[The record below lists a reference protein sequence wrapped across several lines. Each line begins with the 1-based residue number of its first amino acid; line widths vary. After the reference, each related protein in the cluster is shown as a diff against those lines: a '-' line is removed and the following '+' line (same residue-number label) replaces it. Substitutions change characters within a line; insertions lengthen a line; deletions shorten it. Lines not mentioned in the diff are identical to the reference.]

1 VNILNKPNSNLF
13 NRYLLL
19 ILFILILFIS
29 SLVSISL
36 SGTVQSEE
44 APSVIKVVMPASVAY
59 GESFTATITATS
71 KIGIDY
77 VGFQYEGRTVRR
89 GANGQKNVTLSVQF
103 KATKLGLQHLRI
115 IAVDKN
121 RTQSKSV
128 TKTINV
134 MARIK
139 EKEVYTVKPDDP
151 PKKVEPQKFEIDTS
165 AIVYVSSLSIEP
177 KPIFADQ
184 PSTATVTLNNPA
196 PRGGLDLVVEVKS
209 PEGRHAA
216 GFGSPFRIQVPAEEK
231 QSTFQLRTSKEL
243 PQRAHV
249 SVIHGNRRV
258 TEEVDVV
265 WPPKIS
271 QLIIE
276 PLIVHAGEEAKAT
289 VKLWDAALKEGTE
302 VILSTDHP
310 EAVSLPSRIV
320 IPEGEKDGTF
330 DFRISR
336 EAPGY
341 ITIKTKTSALSS
353 KQIKLPV
360 NPPVIISSVSVEPKP
375 VIVDQA
381 ATATV
386 RLKEPAP
393 EGDLNLKVEFTT
405 KAGSIANT
413 FGPQFNIK
421 IPAGETRGSFNLL
434 ASTAHPGGVVV
445 NVVQGGYRVTEEV
458 PVVWP
463 PAIES
468 FVIVPQPAV
477 KGETAQA
484 TITLRA
490 PALQGGAVVK
500 LVPRESEAMNIPAEI
515 RISEGERTGN
525 FEIQI
530 SREAPNSISIEAQ
543 ASSISKM
550 WASVSLNAPKFIS
563 SVSVD
568 QKKILIDQLAYA
580 TAVLKEPAPEGGL
593 DLTAQIRD
601 RQGSRHR
608 SFVVQGALHIPAGET
623 TKSFSFR
630 LLDGRKPA
638 ALCGTFA
645 VVTVYQGG
653 HVVTEEVEII
663 CPPEIESF
671 TLERAPAVKGE
682 TVEATLTLSEPALS
696 GGTKVDLILLT
707 SGHVTIPSEITI
719 PEGEKTGS
727 FDIRLGLEAPSYFE
741 IEAKTSSIS
750 SKKET
755 FQSVPPLTVQSFSV
769 EDLPIMVDETS
780 TATVDFAG
788 PATAQGFEFEVFV
801 KTKDGKSA
809 WGFDGPRFSVS
820 VPAGVFQTSFPLKT
834 DREYPGGAVVH
845 LLYKGMAIAR
855 KDVAVAPQMKIE
867 SIVVDPPRILAGR
880 SALATITLNR
890 LALPG
895 ETHVVTLS
903 VSGPAG
909 QAVELPENV
918 TIPVT
923 QTKGSF
929 MVKVGSSAENFF
941 AIKAEIPSHSLTVT
955 IHVDKNH

>member
-13 NRYLLL
+13 YRYLLL
-19 ILFILILFIS
+19 ILFIGSF
-29 SLVSISL
+29 VSISL
-36 SGTVQSEE
+36 SAAIQSIE
-44 APSVIKVVMPASVAY
+44 APSVIKVVMPTSVAY

-89 GANGQKNVTLSVQF
+89 RANGQKNVTLSVQF
-103 KATKLGLQHLRI
+103 KATKVGRQYLRV

-139 EKEVYTVKPDDP
+139 EKEVHTVKPDDP
-151 PKKVEPQKFEIDTS
+151 PKIVEPQKYEIDTS

-231 QSTFQLRTSKEL
+231 KSTFQLRTSKEL
-243 PQRAHV
+243 PRRVHV
-249 SVIHGNRRV
+249 SVVQGSRRL

-271 QLIIE
+271 QLTIE
-276 PLIVHAGEEAKAT
+276 PLIVHAGEEAEAT

-320 IPEGEKDGTF
+320 IPEGKKEGTF

-336 EAPGY
+336 EAPEY
-341 ITIKTKTSALSS
+341 ITIKTKTSSLSS
-353 KQIKLPV
+353 RQIKLPV

-375 VIVDQA
+375 VIVDQT

-405 KAGSIANT
+405 KTGSIANT
-413 FGPQFNIK
+413 FGPRFNIK

-434 ASTAHPGGVVV
+434 ASTAHAEGVVV

-515 RISEGERTGN
+515 RIPEGERTGN

-530 SREAPNSISIEAQ
+530 SREAPNTISIEAQ
-543 ASSISKM
+543 ASSKSKM
-550 WASVSLNAPKFIS
+550 WATVSLNAVKFIS

-593 DLTAQIRD
+593 DLTAEIRD

-630 LLDGRKPA
+630 LLDGRKSA

-653 HVVTEEVEII
+653 HVVTEEVEVI
-663 CPPEIESF
+663 CPPEIGSF
-671 TLERAPAVKGE
+671 ILERAPAVKGE
-682 TVEATLTLSEPALS
+682 TAEAILTLSEPALS
-696 GGTKVDLILLT
+696 GGTKVDLILRT
-707 SGHVTIPSEITI
+707 PGHVTIPSEITI
-719 PEGEKTGS
+719 PEGERTGS
-727 FDIRLGLEAPSYFE
+727 FDIQLGLEAPSYFE

-755 FQSVPPLTVQSFSV
+755 FQSVPPLTVSSFSV

-809 WGFDGPRFSVS
+809 WGFDGPRFSIS
-820 VPAGVFQTSFPLKT
+820 VPAGVSQSSFPLKT

-845 LLYKGMAIAR
+845 LMYKGLYIAR
-855 KDVAVAPQMKIE
+855 KEVAVVPQMKIE
-867 SIVVDPPRILAGR
+867 SFVVDPPRILAGR

-895 ETHVVTLS
+895 ESRVVTLS

-909 QAVELPENV
+909 SAVEVPESV

-929 MVKVGSSAENFF
+929 MVKVGSSAESFF
-941 AIKAEIPSHSLTVT
+941 TIKAEIPSHSLTVT
-955 IHVDKNH
+955 IHIDKNQ

>member
-1 VNILNKPNSNLF
+1 MNILNKPNSNLF
-13 NRYLLL
+13 YKYLFL
-19 ILFILILFIS
+19 ILFIGS
-29 SLVSISL
+29 CVSISL
-36 SGTVQSEE
+36 SAAIQSKE
-44 APSVIKVVMPASVAY
+44 APSVVKVVMPTSVAY
-59 GESFTATITATS
+59 GESFTVAITATS

-89 GANGQKNVTLSVQF
+89 RANGQKNVTLSVQF
-103 KATKLGLQHLRI
+103 KGTKLGRQYLRV

-139 EKEVYTVKPDDP
+139 GKEVYTVKPDDP
-151 PKKVEPQKFEIDTS
+151 PKKVEPQKYEIDTS
-165 AIVYVSSLSIEP
+165 AIVNVSSLSIVP

-184 PSTATVTLNNPA
+184 PSTATVTLSNPA
-196 PRGGLDLVVEVKS
+196 PQGGLYLVVEVKS
-209 PEGRHAA
+209 PEGRNAS
-216 GFGSPFRIQVPAEEK
+216 GFGFPFRIQVPAGEK
-231 QSTFQLRTSKEL
+231 KSTFQLRTSKEL
-243 PQRAHV
+243 PRRVHV

-276 PLIVHAGEEAKAT
+276 PLIVHAGEEAEAT

-320 IPEGEKDGTF
+320 IPEGRKDGTF

-336 EAPGY
+336 EAPEY
-341 ITIKTKTSALSS
+341 ITIKTKTSSLSS
-353 KQIKLPV
+353 RQIKLPV
-360 NPPVIISSVSVEPKP
+360 NPPVIISSVSVEPNP
-375 VIVDQA
+375 VIVDQT

-405 KAGSIANT
+405 KTGSTAGT
-413 FGPQFNIK
+413 FGPRFNIK

-434 ASTAHPGGVVV
+434 ASTAHTGGVIV

-515 RISEGERTGN
+515 RIPEGERTGN
-525 FEIQI
+525 FNIQI
-530 SREAPNSISIEAQ
+530 SREAPNTISIEAQ
-543 ASSISKM
+543 ASSKSKM
-550 WASVSLNAPKFIS
+550 WATVSLNAVKFIS

-580 TAVLKEPAPEGGL
+580 TAVLQEPAPEGGL

-601 RQGSRHR
+601 RQGSRHQ
-608 SFVVQGALHIPAGET
+608 SFVVQGAIHIPAGET

-638 ALCGTFA
+638 DICGTFA

-671 TLERAPAVKGE
+671 ILERAPAVKGE
-682 TVEATLTLSEPALS
+682 TVEATVTLSEPALS
-696 GGTKVDLILLT
+696 GGTKVDLILRT
-707 SGHVTIPSEITI
+707 SGRVTIPSEITI

-727 FDIRLGLEAPSYFE
+727 FDIQLGLEAPGYFE

-750 SKKET
+750 SKRET
-755 FQSVPPLTVQSFSV
+755 FQSVSPLTVSLFSV
-769 EDLPIMVDETS
+769 EDLPIMVDENS

-820 VPAGVFQTSFPLKT
+820 VPAGVSQTSFPLKT

-845 LLYKGMAIAR
+845 LLYKGLTIA
-855 KDVAVAPQMKIE
+855 KKEVAVFPQMKIE
-867 SIVVDPPRILAGR
+867 SFVVDPPRILAGR

-895 ETHVVTLS
+895 ETRVVTLS

-909 QAVELPENV
+909 PAVEVQESV

-923 QTKGSF
+923 QIKIFFT
-929 MVKVGSSAENFF
+929 VKVGSSAESFF
-941 AIKAEIPSHSLTVT
+941 AIKAEIPSHSSTVT
-955 IHVDKNH
+955 VHVDKNQ